1 MTESLDAKNQ
11 ENKNN
16 STKKRQSFLT
26 KLIILVSLILFGYF
40 SFKYWQVKAAQKQ
53 AAKSLIEKYDNVDSE
68 IFDLSPDHEG
78 SDLNGLADLTVN
90 ELKEKGAEFI
100 YQMLLKNQ
108 VQITD
113 LREQILALK
122 NDVQKY
128 KNQERVG
135 KLIFTY
141 VDLRQKISA
150 GKTSAEEFKNFEML
164 ASFDENL
171 QAKIAQLKPLLPNL
185 QGREKLNKSF
195 SALIPELIAAKNFN
209 PDGGIL
215 SKIRYNI
222 SKLIIIR
229 RIDDKNL
236 GDIDA
241 TITKVERLL
250 REENYQDALTSLLSF
265 DANYHEILKGF
276 LDELSVSAEAQK
288 IDGDILNYLK
298 SLT

>member
-250 REENYQDALTSLLSF
+250 REENYQDALTYLLSF

>member
-16 STKKRQSFLT
+16 STKKTQSFLT

-40 SFKYWQVKAAQKQ
+40 GFKYWQVKAAQKQ
-53 AAKSLIEKYDNVDSE
+53 AAKSLVEKYDNVDSE
-68 IFDLSPDHEG
+68 IFDLSSDHEEAD
-78 SDLNGLADLTVN
+78 SHGLDDLTVN

-113 LREQILALK
+113 LREQILVLK

-128 KNQERVG
+128 KNQERIG

-150 GKTSAEEFKNFEML
+150 GKSSSEEFKNFEML
-164 ASFDENL
+164 ASFDESL

-195 SALIPELIAAKNFN
+195 SALIPKLIAAKNFN

-250 REENYQDALTSLLSF
+250 REENYQDVLTSLLSL

>member
-26 KLIILVSLILFGYF
+26 KLIILVSLILLGYF
-40 SFKYWQVKAAQKQ
+40 GFKYWQVKATQKQ
-53 AAKSLIEKYDNVDSE
+53 AAKFLVEKYDNIDSD
-68 IFDLSPDHEG
+68 IFDLSSDHES
-78 SDLNGLADLTVN
+78 SDPNALPDLTVN

-128 KNQERVG
+128 KNQERIG

-195 SALIPELIAAKNFN
+195 SILIPELIAAKNFN

-222 SKLIIIR
+222 SKLVIIR

-241 TITKVERLL
+241 TITKVEKFL
-250 REENYQDALTSLLSF
+250 REENYQDALTSLLSL

-276 LDELSVSAEAQK
+276 LDELSVFVEAQK

>member
-1 MTESLDAKNQ
+1 MTESLDANNQ

-26 KLIILVSLILFGYF
+26 KLIILISLILFGYF
-40 SFKYWQVKAAQKQ
+40 GFKYWQAKAAQKQ
-53 AAKSLIEKYDNVDSE
+53 AARSLVEKYDNVDSE
-68 IFDLSPDHEG
+68 IFDLSSDHEDVD
-78 SDLNGLADLTVN
+78 SHSLADLTVN

-122 NDVQKY
+122 NDVKKY
-128 KNQERVG
+128 KNQERIG

-141 VDLRQKISA
+141 VDLRQTISA
-150 GKTSAEEFKNFEML
+150 GKASAEEFKNFEML
-164 ASFDENL
+164 TSFDENL

-185 QGREKLNKSF
+185 RGREKLNKRF

-222 SKLIIIR
+222 SKLVIIR

-241 TITKVERLL
+241 TISKVERLL
-250 REENYQDALTSLLSF
+250 REENYQDALTYLLSL

>member
-16 STKKRQSFLT
+16 STKKTQSFLT
-26 KLIILVSLILFGYF
+26 KLIILVSLILLGYF
-40 SFKYWQVKAAQKQ
+40 GFKYWQVKAAQKQ
-53 AAKSLIEKYDNVDSE
+53 AAKSLVEKYDNVDSE
-68 IFDLSPDHEG
+68 IFDLSSDHEEAD
-78 SDLNGLADLTVN
+78 SHGLADITVN

-113 LREQILALK
+113 LREQILVLK

-128 KNQERVG
+128 KNQERIG

-150 GKTSAEEFKNFEML
+150 GKSSSEEFKNFEML
-164 ASFDENL
+164 ASFDESL

-195 SALIPELIAAKNFN
+195 STLIPKLIAAKNFN

-250 REENYQDALTSLLSF
+250 REENYQDVLTSLLSL

>member
-40 SFKYWQVKAAQKQ
+40 GFKYWQVKAAQKQ

-68 IFDLSPDHEG
+68 IFDLSSDHE
-78 SDLNGLADLTVN
+78 DTDPHGLPDLTVN

-108 VQITD
+108 VQIID

-122 NDVQKY
+122 NDVKKY
-128 KNQERVG
+128 KNQERIG

-150 GKTSAEEFKNFEML
+150 GKTSTEEFKNFEML

-195 SALIPELIAAKNFN
+195 SALIPEVIAAKNFN

-250 REENYQDALTSLLSF
+250 REENYQDALTSLLSL

>member
-11 ENKNN
+11 ENKNIV
-16 STKKRQSFLT
+16 TKKRQSFLT
-26 KLIILVSLILFGYF
+26 KLIILISLILFGYF
-40 SFKYWQVKAAQKQ
+40 GFKYWQVKAAQKQ
-53 AAKSLIEKYDNVDSE
+53 AAKSLVEKYDNIDSE

-78 SDLNGLADLTVN
+78 ADPHGLPDLTVN

-113 LREQILALK
+113 LREQILVLK

-128 KNQERVG
+128 KNQERIG

-150 GKTSAEEFKNFEML
+150 GKPSAEEFKNFEML

-185 QGREKLNKSF
+185 QGREKLSKTF
-195 SALIPELIAAKNFN
+195 ATLIPELVAAKNFN

-229 RIDDKNL
+229 RIDDKNP
-236 GDIDA
+236 GDVDSS
-241 TITKVERLL
+241 ITKVERLL
-250 REENYQDALTSLLSF
+250 REENYQEALTSLLSL
-265 DANYHEILKGF
+265 DANYHEILKEF

>member
-1 MTESLDAKNQ
+1 
-11 ENKNN
+11 
-16 STKKRQSFLT
+16 
-26 KLIILVSLILFGYF
+26 
-40 SFKYWQVKAAQKQ
+40 
-53 AAKSLIEKYDNVDSE
+53 
-68 IFDLSPDHEG
+68 
-78 SDLNGLADLTVN
+78 VN

-122 NDVQKY
+122 NDVKKY
-128 KNQERVG
+128 KNQERIG

-150 GKTSAEEFKNFEML
+150 GKTSAEEFKNFEMM

-195 SALIPELIAAKNFN
+195 SALIPEVIAAKNFN

-250 REENYQDALTSLLSF
+250 HEENYQDALTSLLSL
-265 DANYHEILKGF
+265 DVNYHEILKGF

-288 IDGDILNYLK
+288 IDRDILNYLK

>member
-16 STKKRQSFLT
+16 STKKTQSFLT
-26 KLIILVSLILFGYF
+26 KLIILVSLILLGYF
-40 SFKYWQVKAAQKQ
+40 GFKYWQVKAAQKQ
-53 AAKSLIEKYDNVDSE
+53 VAKSLVEKYDNVDSE
-68 IFDLSPDHEG
+68 IFDLSSDHEEAD
-78 SDLNGLADLTVN
+78 SHGLVDLTVN

-113 LREQILALK
+113 LREQILVLK

-128 KNQERVG
+128 KNQERIG

-150 GKTSAEEFKNFEML
+150 GKSSAEEFKNFEIL

-195 SALIPELIAAKNFN
+195 SALIPKLIAAKNFN

-241 TITKVERLL
+241 TLTKVERLL
-250 REENYQDALTSLLSF
+250 REENYQDVLTSLLSL

-276 LDELSVSAEAQK
+276 LDELSVSTEAQK

>member
-40 SFKYWQVKAAQKQ
+40 GFKYWQVKAAQKQ

-78 SDLNGLADLTVN
+78 SDLNGLPDLTVN

-128 KNQERVG
+128 KNQERIG

-150 GKTSAEEFKNFEML
+150 RKPSAEEFKNFEML

-185 QGREKLNKSF
+185 QGGEKLNKTF
-195 SALIPELIAAKNFN
+195 ATLIPELIAAKNLN

-222 SKLIIIR
+222 SKLVIIR

-236 GDIDA
+236 GDVDA
-241 TITKVERLL
+241 KITKIERLL

>member
-40 SFKYWQVKAAQKQ
+40 GFKYWQVKAAQKQ

-68 IFDLSPDHEG
+68 IFDLSSDHE
-78 SDLNGLADLTVN
+78 DTDPHGLPDLTVN

-108 VQITD
+108 VQIID

-122 NDVQKY
+122 NDVKKY
-128 KNQERVG
+128 KNQERIG

-195 SALIPELIAAKNFN
+195 SALIPEVIAAKNFN

-250 REENYQDALTSLLSF
+250 REENYQDALTSLLSL

>member
-16 STKKRQSFLT
+16 SVKKRQSFLT

-40 SFKYWQVKAAQKQ
+40 GFKYWQVKAAQKQ
-53 AAKSLIEKYDNVDSE
+53 ATKYLVEKYDNIDSE
-68 IFDLSPDHEG
+68 IFDLSSDHENT
-78 SDLNGLADLTVN
+78 DPHGLPDLTVN

-122 NDVQKY
+122 NDVKKY
-128 KNQERVG
+128 KNQERIG

-150 GKTSAEEFKNFEML
+150 GKTSAEEFKNFEMM

-195 SALIPELIAAKNFN
+195 SALIPEVIAAKNFN

-250 REENYQDALTSLLSF
+250 HEENYQDALTSLLSL
-265 DANYHEILKGF
+265 DVNYHEILKGF

-288 IDGDILNYLK
+288 IDRDILNYLK

>member
-1 MTESLDAKNQ
+1 M
-11 ENKNN
+11 
-16 STKKRQSFLT
+16 T

-40 SFKYWQVKAAQKQ
+40 GFKYWQVKAAQKQ
-53 AAKSLIEKYDNVDSE
+53 AAKSLVEKYDNIDSE
-68 IFDLSPDHEG
+68 IFDLSSDHENT
-78 SDLNGLADLTVN
+78 DPHGLPDLTVN

-128 KNQERVG
+128 KNQERIG

-250 REENYQDALTSLLSF
+250 REENYQDALTHLLSL

>member
-40 SFKYWQVKAAQKQ
+40 GFKYWQVKAAQKQ

-68 IFDLSPDHEG
+68 IFDLSPDHEDAD
-78 SDLNGLADLTVN
+78 SHGLADLTVN

-128 KNQERVG
+128 KNQERIG

-150 GKTSAEEFKNFEML
+150 GKSSAEEFKNFEML

-185 QGREKLNKSF
+185 QGREKLNKTF
-195 SALIPELIAAKNFN
+195 ATLIPELIAAKNLN

-222 SKLIIIR
+222 SKLVIIR

-236 GDIDA
+236 GDVDA

>member
-40 SFKYWQVKAAQKQ
+40 SFNYWQIKAAQKQ
-53 AAKSLIEKYDNVDSE
+53 ALKSLVEKYDNIDSE
-68 IFDLSPDHEG
+68 IFDLSSDHED
-78 SDLNGLADLTVN
+78 SDSHVLADLTVN

-128 KNQERVG
+128 KNQEKIG

-150 GKTSAEEFKNFEML
+150 GKTSTEEFKNFEML

-185 QGREKLNKSF
+185 QDREKFSKSF

-222 SKLIIIR
+222 SKLIIVR

-236 GDIDA
+236 GDIDSI
-241 TITKVERLL
+241 ITKVERLL
-250 REENYQDALTSLLSF
+250 REENYQDALTSLLSL